1 MAKDEKRWRRRALH
15 PRPASGA
22 ASAPPIRSPRRAR
35 RGLAALAAAGLL
47 LLVEV
52 GCSEAPAGGSEPAG
66 PGPLA
71 KAEYVD
77 PAACNGCHSDIWQT
91 YSQTG
96 MGRSFQRLR
105 PGGRAYAAS
114 TPYYHA
120 ASDRHYEMALRDGR
134 YFQRRFQTDSAG
146 AEVNVLEKEAH
157 FVMGSGSHARTFLH
171 LSPSGKLSQLPLG
184 WYAEGGGRWRMSPGY
199 DRRNHDGFQRVIAYD
214 CMFCHNGYPEVPA
227 GQDLPGRRPLYRGAI
242 PEGIDCQRCHG
253 PGSVHVQAMTEDPDR
268 ADASSSIVNPARLP
282 AARRDEVCFQ
292 CHLEPTSRPLP
303 NILHKYG
310 RGYFSYRPGQPLA
323 DYAIYFDHAPGTGW
337 DGKFEINHAAYRLR
351 QSPCVTREGRPIG
364 CTACHDPHQSSSSE
378 AARRRYAEVCS
389 GCHSGPLAALPSDAR
404 HRSGSD
410 CVRCHMPQRRT
421 DDVVHAVMTDHRI
434 QAVAPQGLLRP
445 KRERSAAAEAAY
457 RGEVVLHYPPQL
469 PARDGALYGAL
480 AQTAQGSNVDAGAAR
495 LASAIE
501 RHAPAEAGFYLEMG
515 AALEELGRLA
525 EAALW
530 YERSLAKAPG
540 FVLAWI
546 RLGSVL
552 SRSSEH
558 QRAQEAFRRAG
569 ALDPRDPRVPKET
582 GLDLARQGRFDEAAA
597 VSRRGIPLDP
607 DLPELH
613 NNLGGAL
620 AELGR
625 FDEAQAALREAVR
638 LQPDLAEAQFNLGS
652 VLAARGDLAGAVE
665 RWRAAVRSQP
675 DYSAAHFNLAVI
687 EARRG
692 DVESALG
699 HLEAALGAD
708 PGFERAED
716 LRNQLTAS
724 AGGGR

>member
-1 MAKDEKRWRRRALH
+1 MAWVEQHRSRWAL
-15 PRPASGA
+15 PLAPAFGA
-22 ASAPPIRSPRRAR
+22 VSATPNRSPLRIAD
-35 RGLAALAAAGLL
+35 GLAALAAAGLL
-47 LLVEV
+47 LLVGA
-52 GCSEAPAGGSEPAG
+52 GCSGTPAGGSAPAG
-66 PGPLA
+66 PDPLA
-71 KAEYVD
+71 EAEYVA
-77 PAACNGCHSDIWQT
+77 PAACNGCHSDVWQT
-91 YSQTG
+91 YRQTG

-105 PGGRAYAAS
+105 PGARDYATSAA
-114 TPYYHA
+114 YYHE
-120 ASDRHYEMALRDGR
+120 ASDRHYEMALREGR
-134 YFQRRFQTDSAG
+134 HFQRRFQRDPAG
-146 AEVNVLEKEAH
+146 AEANVLEKEVH
-157 FVMGSGSHARTFLH
+157 FVMGSGNHARTFLH

-214 CMFCHNGYPEVPA
+214 CMFCHNGYPDVPD

-282 AARRDEVCFQ
+282 ADRRDEVCYQ

-303 NILHKYG
+303 NILHRYD

-323 DYAIYFDHAPGTGW
+323 DYALFFDHAPGAGW

-351 QSPCVTREGRPIG
+351 QSPCVTQEGRPIG
-364 CTACHDPHQSSSSE
+364 CTACHDPHQPSSSE
-378 AARRRYAEVCS
+378 EARRRYDEVCA
-389 GCHSGPLAALPSDAR
+389 GCHSGSMAALPSDQR
-404 HRSGSD
+404 HQSGSG

-434 QAVAPQGLLRP
+434 QAAVPQGLLRP
-445 KRERSAAAEAAY
+445 KRERSAAAETAY
-457 RGEVVLHYPPQL
+457 RGEVVLHYPLEL

-480 AQTAQGSNVDAGAAR
+480 AQTAQGSNLDVGIAR
-495 LASAIE
+495 LEAAIE
-501 RHAPAEAGFYLEMG
+501 RHAPSEAGFYLELA
-515 AALEELGRLA
+515 AALEERGRLA
-525 EAALW
+525 EAAVW
-530 YERSLAKAPG
+530 YERSLTNAPG

-558 QRAQEAFRRAG
+558 QRAQEALRRAA
-569 ALDPRDPRVPKET
+569 ALDPSDPRVPKEM

-597 VSRRGIPLDP
+597 VSRQGIPLDP

-613 NNLGGAL
+613 SNLGGAL

-625 FDEAQAALREAVR
+625 FDDAEAALREAVR

-665 RWRAAVRSQP
+665 RWREAVRSKP
-675 DYSAAHFNLAVI
+675 DYSAARFNLAVI

-692 DVESALG
+692 NMESALA
-699 HLEAALGAD
+699 HLDAALDAD
-708 PGFERAED
+708 PGFERARE
-716 LRNQLTAS
+716 LRNQLSAS
-724 AGGGR
+724 ADGGQ